1 MRYQGSEAID
11 LEYAERRRARQ
22 QRQAAPSF
30 EVVSGGGLDAKVR
43 SGVSYEFLVRV
54 AVVCSIALALLV
66 IGAVRV
72 VLSTATVSALRANA
86 TLRTE
91 VSEAQSLNDELKI
104 ERAVLSSSTRIGRIA
119 TQNYGMVFSGETMS
133 VNIAEDAAIAGEAT
147 AAAATKDAQATDAAT
162 DEAAEGS
169 DAGSAEATDQ
179 LDVDA
184 AQSVDAQIL
193 PTPEG

>member
-22 QRQAAPSF
+22 QRQAAPSL
-30 EVVSGGGLDAKVR
+30 EVVSGGGLDAQAR
-43 SGVSYEFLVRV
+43 RGVSHEFLVRV

-66 IGAVRV
+66 VGAVRV
-72 VLSTATVSALRANA
+72 VLSTAAVSALRANA

-104 ERAVLSSSTRIGRIA
+104 ERSVLSSSTRIGRIA

-133 VNIAEDAAIAGEAT
+133 VNIAEDVPDADAVADESAQFADSSASAT
-147 AAAATKDAQATDAAT
+147 AASDESVAGAATAQ
-162 DEAAEGS
+162 S
-169 DAGSAEATDQ
+169 
-179 LDVDA
+179 DVDA
-184 AQSVDAQIL
+184 AQSSDAQVL
-193 PTPEG
+193 PVPEG

>member
-43 SGVSYEFLVRV
+43 RGVSYEFLVRV

-91 VSEAQSLNDELKI
+91 VSEAQSLNEELKI
-104 ERAVLSSSTRIGRIA
+104 ERSVLSSSTRIGRIA

-133 VNIAEDAAIAGEAT
+133 VNIAEDAAIADEAADAT
-147 AAAATKDAQATDAAT
+147 ATEDAQAADAAAT
-162 DEAAEGS
+162 DESTEQAAAE
-169 DAGSAEATDQ
+169 AAEQ
-179 LDVDA
+179 LSVDA
-184 AQSVDAQIL
+184 AQSGDAQVL

>member
-43 SGVSYEFLVRV
+43 RGVSYEFLVRV

-91 VSEAQSLNDELKI
+91 VSEAQSLNEELKI
-104 ERAVLSSSTRIGRIA
+104 ERSVLSSSTRIGRIA

-133 VNIAEDAAIAGEAT
+133 VNIAEDAAIADEAADAT
-147 AAAATKDAQATDAAT
+147 ATEDSQVTDTGATDESTEQAATDAV
-162 DEAAEGS
+162 E
-169 DAGSAEATDQ
+169 Q
-179 LDVDA
+179 LSVDA
-184 AQSVDAQIL
+184 AQSGDAQVL

>member
-43 SGVSYEFLVRV
+43 RGVSYEFLVRV

-91 VSEAQSLNDELKI
+91 VSEAQSLNEELKI
-104 ERAVLSSSTRIGRIA
+104 ERSVLSSSTRIGRIA

-133 VNIAEDAAIAGEAT
+133 VNIAEDAAIADEAADAT
-147 AAAATKDAQATDAAT
+147 ATEDAQVTDAGATDESTEQAATDAV
-162 DEAAEGS
+162 E
-169 DAGSAEATDQ
+169 Q
-179 LDVDA
+179 LSVDA
-184 AQSVDAQIL
+184 AQSGDAQVL

>member
-43 SGVSYEFLVRV
+43 RGVSYEFLVRV

-91 VSEAQSLNDELKI
+91 VSEAQSLNEELKI
-104 ERAVLSSSTRIGRIA
+104 ERSVLSSSTRIGRIA

-133 VNIAEDAAIAGEAT
+133 VNIAEDAAIADEAADAT
-147 AAAATKDAQATDAAT
+147 ATEDSQAMDAAAT
-162 DEAAEGS
+162 DESTEQAA
-169 DAGSAEATDQ
+169 DAVEQ
-179 LDVDA
+179 LSVDA
-184 AQSVDAQIL
+184 AQSGDAQVL

>member
-22 QRQAAPSF
+22 QRQAAPSL
-30 EVVSGGGLDAKVR
+30 EVVSGGGLDAQAR
-43 SGVSYEFLVRV
+43 RGVSHEFLVRV

-66 IGAVRV
+66 VGAVRV
-72 VLSTATVSALRANA
+72 VLSTAAVSALRANA

-104 ERAVLSSSTRIGRIA
+104 ERSVLSSSTRIGRIA

-133 VNIAEDAAIAGEAT
+133 VNITEDVPDTAVAAASAAT
-147 AAAATKDAQATDAAT
+147 ASDESAASTATAQ
-162 DEAAEGS
+162 S
-169 DAGSAEATDQ
+169 
-179 LDVDA
+179 DVDA
-184 AQSVDAQIL
+184 AQSSDAQVL
-193 PTPEG
+193 PVPEG

>member
-22 QRQAAPSF
+22 QRQAAPSL
-30 EVVSGGGLDAKVR
+30 EVVSGGGLDAQAR
-43 SGVSYEFLVRV
+43 RGVSHEFLVRV

-66 IGAVRV
+66 VGAVRV
-72 VLSTATVSALRANA
+72 VLSTAAVSALRANA

-104 ERAVLSSSTRIGRIA
+104 ERSVLSSSTRIGRIA

-133 VNIAEDAAIAGEAT
+133 VNITEDASADAASSDAAADESA
-147 AAAATKDAQATDAAT
+147 AAAATAQ
-162 DEAAEGS
+162 S
-169 DAGSAEATDQ
+169 
-179 LDVDA
+179 DVDA
-184 AQSVDAQIL
+184 AQSSDAQVL
-193 PTPEG
+193 PVPEG

>member
-30 EVVSGGGLDAKVR
+30 EVVSGGGLDARAR
-43 SGVSYEFLVRV
+43 SGVSHEFLVRV

-104 ERAVLSSSTRIGRIA
+104 ERSVLSSSTRIGRIA

-133 VNIAEDAAIAGEAT
+133 VNIAEDT
-147 AAAATKDAQATDAAT
+147 AAASAEQAEDSAAATDEAQASDSTAT
-162 DEAAEGS
+162 DEAAEQA
-169 DAGSAEATDQ
+169 DADAAQ

-184 AQSVDAQIL
+184 AQSADAQVL

>member
-43 SGVSYEFLVRV
+43 RGVSYEFLVRV

-66 IGAVRV
+66 IGAVRI

-104 ERAVLSSSTRIGRIA
+104 ERSVLSSSTRIGRIA

-133 VNIAEDAAIAGEAT
+133 INLSEAATAEEAVESAT
-147 AAAATKDAQATDAAT
+147 AATAEESAAATAEESAAAT
-162 DEAAEGS
+162 A
-169 DAGSAEATDQ
+169 DASAQ
-179 LDVDA
+179 VDVDA
-184 AQSVDAQIL
+184 AQSSDAQIL

>member
-43 SGVSYEFLVRV
+43 RGVSYEFLVRV

-91 VSEAQSLNDELKI
+91 VSEAQSLNEELKI
-104 ERAVLSSSTRIGRIA
+104 ERSVLSSSTRIGRIA

-133 VNIAEDAAIAGEAT
+133 VNIAEDAAIADEA
-147 AAAATKDAQATDAAT
+147 ADAIATEDAQAADAAAT
-162 DEAAEGS
+162 DESTEQA
-169 DAGSAEATDQ
+169 ATDAVEQ
-179 LDVDA
+179 LSVDA
-184 AQSVDAQIL
+184 AQSGDAQVL

>member
-22 QRQAAPSF
+22 QRQAAPSL
-30 EVVSGGGLDAKVR
+30 EVVSGGGLDAQAR
-43 SGVSYEFLVRV
+43 RGVSYEFLVRV

-66 IGAVRV
+66 VGAVRV

-104 ERAVLSSSTRIGRIA
+104 ERSVLSSSTRIGRIA

-133 VNIAEDAAIAGEAT
+133 VNIAEDVPD
-147 AAAATKDAQATDAAT
+147 AAAADAAADESAQFVDSSASADAAT
-162 DEAAEGS
+162 DESAA
-169 DAGSAEATDQ
+169 DAASAQ
-179 LDVDA
+179 SDVDA
-184 AQSVDAQIL
+184 AQSSDAQVQ
-193 PTPEG
+193 PVPEG

>member
-43 SGVSYEFLVRV
+43 RGVSYEFLVRV

-91 VSEAQSLNDELKI
+91 VSEAQSLNEELKI
-104 ERAVLSSSTRIGRIA
+104 ERSVLSSSTRIGRIA

-133 VNIAEDAAIAGEAT
+133 VNIAEDAAIADEAADAT
-147 AAAATKDAQATDAAT
+147 ATEDSQVTDAGATDESTEQAATDAV
-162 DEAAEGS
+162 E
-169 DAGSAEATDQ
+169 Q
-179 LDVDA
+179 LSVDA
-184 AQSVDAQIL
+184 AQSGDAQVL

>member
-22 QRQAAPSF
+22 QRQVAPSF

-43 SGVSYEFLVRV
+43 GGVSYEFLVRV
-54 AVVCSIALALLV
+54 AVICSIALALLV

-72 VLSTATVSALRANA
+72 VLSTATVSTLRANA

-104 ERAVLSSSTRIGRIA
+104 ERSVLSSSTRIGRIA

-133 VNIAEDAAIAGEAT
+133 VNIAEDAA
-147 AAAATKDAQATDAAT
+147 AAT
-162 DEAAEGS
+162 DEAADAAATEDAQAS
-169 DAGSAEATDQ
+169 DAVTTDETVEQADTDATDQ

-184 AQSVDAQIL
+184 AQSSDAQVL